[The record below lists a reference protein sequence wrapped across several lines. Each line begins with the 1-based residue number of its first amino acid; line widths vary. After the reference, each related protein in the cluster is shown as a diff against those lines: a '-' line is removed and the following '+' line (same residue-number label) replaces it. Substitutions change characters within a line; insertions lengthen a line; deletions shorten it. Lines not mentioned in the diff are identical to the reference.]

1 VTLGFGLLSAQLR
14 PGETDWQRTYDET
27 IELAQ
32 RAESFGFSSVW
43 TTEHHFVDDGYMPSL
58 LPMSAALAM
67 ATERIEV
74 ATGVILAPLYHPL
87 RLAEDAATVSLL
99 SHGRFTLGLGL
110 GWSEI
115 EFGAF
120 DADMTRRGKTMAE
133 ILEVLPKAWSGE
145 VFRHQGDVYEF
156 PELAVRPVP
165 SDPIPIVIGGGA
177 EAAVRRA
184 GRSADG
190 FFGNA
195 PAHRF
200 VEQVRWAREEL
211 EKADRDPAEFRFLHY
226 SILFPADSIESGWE
240 EAGQHI
246 WHLAW
251 KYGDMEA
258 SATRTAPN
266 PPAPPLTSEMR
277 GRLAER
283 TAFVGPSDYIVEQLH
298 AVRDA
303 AGVEVDFMARSY
315 LHTLGFDRQVEVM
328 EQLTTEVAPHL

>member
-1 VTLGFGLLSAQLR
+1 MALGFGLLSAQLR

-27 IELAQ
+27 VELAR
-32 RAESFGFSSVW
+32 RAESLGFSSIW

-58 LPMSAALAM
+58 LPVSAALAM

-74 ATGVILAPLYHPL
+74 ATGVVLAPLYHPL

-115 EFGAF
+115 EFDAFGAN
-120 DADMTRRGKTMAE
+120 TRMRGRAMSE
-133 ILEVLPKAWSGE
+133 ILDILPRAWRGD
-145 VFRHQGDVYEF
+145 VFRHEGEVYRF

-165 SDPIPIVIGGGA
+165 SDPIAIVVGGGA

-184 GRSADG
+184 GRAANG

-195 PAHRF
+195 PARRF
-200 VEQVRWAREEL
+200 VEQVQWARHEL
-211 EKADRDPAEFRFLHY
+211 EKAGRDPADFRFLHY
-226 SILFPADSIESGWE
+226 SMLFPAESVESGWE
-240 EAGQHI
+240 EAGRHI

-258 SATRTAPN
+258 SATRTDPN

-277 GRLAER
+277 DRLAER
-283 TAFVGPSDYIVEQLH
+283 TAFVGPSDYLVEQLH
-298 AVRDA
+298 AIREA
-303 AGVEVDFMARSY
+303 AGVEIEFMARSY
-315 LHTLGFDRQVEVM
+315 FHTLGFEQQVEVM
-328 EQLTTEVAPHL
+328 ERLATEVAPHV